1 MRRVHGIW
9 FESPGGPVH
18 ETYLE
23 LGDVTVLCGINDSG
37 KTRVLQLIESALTKL
52 GSWDMLDVYGVAT
65 EAEISAF
72 VDPDTKDRHIEREVG
87 DVAEFRDELELPDQG
102 RELPFGVRLPLL
114 PDREGKAWLY
124 GRSLDDL
131 DSDLQA
137 AVTDAVRWAG
147 DADLRQPF
155 KVEGLGEVDPLILPE
170 AIVVPS
176 PPEIVEREVAI
187 AVTRLC
193 KALRELA
200 DLWPQ
205 LEPDLGPLD
214 GGPPEGWSRRTPA
227 EPFIDGRPSWLWLVD
242 EQPQATV
249 IHPAAIEAC
258 EMFVRIA
265 ERLLPDFISSEYAL
279 ELAPAQPTLI
289 ARGQPIALRFARRDT
304 LPADPEDNDDE
315 EDIVRFELADAAS
328 GFVVWLQ
335 LALREATART
345 RLHASLLQ
353 DLVDQ
358 AGGVEGIVF
367 WSEDLVLDESEPAP
381 ENLSLD
387 EVKPMLEDILEQLA
401 DPRPL
406 APRVPI
412 VPGRDTGASAGS
424 DPEAWM
430 SVNVLAALRTRL
442 YLLDEPEQ
450 RLHPALARRAARWLA
465 SLMSEWGSQCILAT
479 HTIAFIDIPGNTR
492 AYQLTRAGDDS
503 ILSPLD
509 PAALTPHALLAR
521 ELGLDRGEFLSRWRA
536 FLFCETTELATLI
549 EELYADRLASS
560 GIRVLALNQPRPDQG
575 QLDIAILHELTAAPT
590 AALLLSIPQPQID
603 ELRRASSAQRAKATQ
618 TQGAAGTIA
627 RLLELEI
634 RQDRHIE
641 ILTLQ
646 TPDITD
652 LLDEDALRHASAT
665 TPDLPHFRG
674 HQAARDAY
682 NQTALPERDGTYADF
697 LRDTYGISSS
707 GDTIR
712 EAARYMRE
720 TQLPAPPAL
729 DDTLWRIDQLALADE
744 TR

>member
-18 ETYLE
+18 EAFLE

-37 KTRVLQLIESALTKL
+37 KTRVLGLIEAALTEL

-65 EAEISAF
+65 EAEVAAF
-72 VDPDTKDRHIEREVG
+72 VDLDTKDRHIERQVA
-87 DVAEFRDELELPDQG
+87 DVTEFRDELELPDQG
-102 RELPFGVRLPLL
+102 SELPFGVRLPLL
-114 PDREGKAWLY
+114 PDRQGKAWLY
-124 GRSLDDL
+124 GRSLEDL

-137 AVTDAVRWAG
+137 AITGAAPWAG
-147 DADLRQPF
+147 NADPCQPL
-155 KVEGLGEVDPLILPE
+155 KIEGLGEVDPLILPE

-176 PPEIVEREVAI
+176 PPELVEREVAI

-193 KALRELA
+193 KALRELG

-205 LEPDLGPLD
+205 LEPDLGPLR
-214 GGPPEGWSRRTPA
+214 GGPPKGWSRRMPS
-227 EPFIDGRPSWLWLVD
+227 EPFIEGRPSWLWLVD

-265 ERLLPDFISSEYAL
+265 ERLLPDFIRSEYAL

-289 ARGQPIALRFARRDT
+289 ARGNPIALRFARRDT
-304 LPADPEDNDDE
+304 LPTDPEDDDDD
-315 EDIVRFELADAAS
+315 DIVRFELADAAS

-353 DLVDQ
+353 DCVDQ
-358 AGGVEGIVF
+358 AGRVDGIVV
-367 WSEDLVLDESEPAP
+367 WSEDLVLDEPEPAP
-381 ENLSLD
+381 GNLDLD
-387 EVKPMLEDILEQLA
+387 EIKPMLEDILEQLS
-401 DPRPL
+401 DPKPL

-412 VPGRDTGASAGS
+412 APGREADAGQDT

-430 SVNVLAALRTRL
+430 SANVLGALRTRL

-465 SLMSEWGSQCILAT
+465 GLMSEWGSQCILAT

-492 AYQLTRAGDDS
+492 AYQLTRTADDS

-536 FLFCETTELATLI
+536 FLFAETPELAALI
-549 EELYADRLASS
+549 EELYADRLATS
-560 GIRVLALNQPRPDQG
+560 GIRVLALNHPHPDQG
-575 QLDIAILHELTAAPT
+575 QLDITILHELTGAPT
-590 AALLLSIPQPQID
+590 AVLLLSAPQAEID
-603 ELRRASSAQRAKATQ
+603 ELRDASSTQRATATQ
-618 TQGAAGTIA
+618 NQGPVGTIA

-641 ILTLQ
+641 ILTVQ
-646 TPDITD
+646 TPDIVD
-652 LLDEDALRHASAT
+652 LLDEDALRHTSAT
-665 TPDLPHFRG
+665 TPDLPHFQG

-682 NQTALPERDGTYADF
+682 NQTTPPEHDRTYTDF
-697 LRDTYGISSS
+697 LNRTYGISITA
-707 GDTIR
+707 DTIR
-712 EAARYMRE
+712 ETAGYMRE
-720 TQLPAPPAL
+720 TQLPTPPAL
-729 DDTLWRIDQLALADE
+729 DDALWRIDQLALADE
-744 TR
+744 TN